1 MARRVRRPG
10 RPPDRLEFPS
20 DLQLRR
26 EGDVGDAET
35 ALVARDIRD
44 LKDRLEKLESSIES
58 LVKAWEAA
66 GTLVTFVK
74 WAAGLGTALGVAWTA
89 LHQFIGKP

>member
-1 MARRVRRPG
+1 MARRARG
-10 RPPDRLEFPS
+10 SGSLSDRLEFPYK
-20 DLQLRR
+20 D
-26 EGDVGDAET
+26 EPDMGDET
-35 ALVARDIRD
+35 ELALAARDIELLTSRID
-44 LKDRLEKLESSIES
+44 KLETSIEN

-89 LHQFIGKP
+89 LNQFLDKP

>member
-1 MARRVRRPG
+1 M
-10 RPPDRLEFPS
+10 E
-20 DLQLRR
+20 
-26 EGDVGDAET
+26 DAKA
-35 ALVARDIRD
+35 ALVARDIEE
-44 LKDRLEKLESSIES
+44 LNARLEKLEQSIES
-58 LVKAWEAA
+58 LVKAWQAA

>member
-1 MARRVRRPG
+1 MA
-10 RPPDRLEFPS
+10 DET
-20 DLQLRR
+20 DL
-26 EGDVGDAET
+26 
-35 ALVARDIRD
+35 ALAARDIEMLTSRI
-44 LKDRLEKLESSIES
+44 EKLEASIEN

-89 LHQFIGKP
+89 LSQYIGKP

>member
-1 MARRVRRPG
+1 MA
-10 RPPDRLEFPS
+10 DET
-20 DLQLRR
+20 DL
-26 EGDVGDAET
+26 
-35 ALVARDIRD
+35 ALAARDIEILTTRID
-44 LKDRLEKLESSIES
+44 KLETSIEN

-89 LHQFIGKP
+89 LNQFLGKP

>member
-1 MARRVRRPG
+1 M
-10 RPPDRLEFPS
+10 
-20 DLQLRR
+20 
-26 EGDVGDAET
+26 GDET
-35 ALVARDIRD
+35 ELALAARDIELLTSRID
-44 LKDRLEKLESSIES
+44 KLETSIEN

-89 LHQFIGKP
+89 LNQFLDKP